1 MRRKSPPVLTPLL
14 LSLVLLNQAPATAD
28 GPITVLI
35 APADTSGVPGHVVE
49 FAQEHITEQAR
60 SKGLTVIRMKDFM
73 RKLSSAKRRQLLKC
87 KRTEL
92 RCLTA
97 LGEAAKS
104 EVVLVAELLQRT
116 DGYRVGT
123 KIYKTLDGG
132 LVAENL
138 IPGVREDGMLDAL
151 TQSLDAVVPQVI
163 RQLRP
168 SQAPPDVTP
177 PPNPDTQ
184 GTTGGTTADGT
195 TTGGT
200 TTGGTTTGGTTVGG
214 TTTGGTTTGGTT
226 TGGTTTGDTI
236 TGGTQ
241 PPKPEP
247 AKPLNLRRWFWAPA
261 AVGVAS
267 VGTGTFF
274 FLKARSKYNEL
285 DATGSPDTPVN
296 NPDQLVKDG
305 QQAQKLSRI
314 TFGVGAAALVTA
326 GVFYLFPG
334 DEKPVQPT
342 VTVGPGG
349 GMVGLVGTWP

>member
-1 MRRKSPPVLTPLL
+1 VLTPLL
-14 LSLVLLNQAPATAD
+14 LTLVLLNQAPAAPD

-35 APADTSGVPGHVVE
+35 APPDTAGVPGHVVE
-49 FAQEHITEQAR
+49 FAQEHVAEQAR
-60 SKGLTVIRMKDFM
+60 GKGLTVIRMKDFM
-73 RKLSSAKRRQLLKC
+73 RKLPSAKRRQLLKC

-104 EVVLVAELLQRT
+104 EVVLVAELLQRM

-123 KIYKTLDGG
+123 KIYKTENGG

-138 IPGVREDGMLDAL
+138 LSGVREDGMLDAL

-168 SQAPPDVTP
+168 HLEPPVP
-177 PPNPDTQ
+177 PPGPGEDPGPGTGNPGPGPGTGNPGPGPGTGNPGPGPGTGNPGPGPGTGNPD
-184 GTTGGTTADGT
+184 
-195 TTGGT
+195 
-200 TTGGTTTGGTTVGG
+200 
-214 TTTGGTTTGGTT
+214 
-226 TGGTTTGDTI
+226 
-236 TGGTQ
+236 
-241 PPKPEP
+241 PPPPPRPPQPEP
-247 AKPLNLRRWFWAPA
+247 KLNLRRWAWAPA

-267 VGTGTFF
+267 AGAGTYF
-274 FLKARSKYNEL
+274 FLQARSKYNQL
-285 DATGSPDTPVN
+285 DSGGSTD
-296 NPDQLVKDG
+296 NPLENPGQIASDG
-305 QQAQKLSRI
+305 RNAQNLSRI
-314 TFGVGAAALVTA
+314 TFGIGAAALATA

>member
-14 LSLVLLNQAPATAD
+14 LTFVLLNQAPAAAD

-35 APADTSGVPGHVVE
+35 APADTAGVPGHVVE
-49 FAQEHITEQAR
+49 FAQEHVTEQAR

-73 RKLSSAKRRQLLKC
+73 RKLSSAKRRQLLRC

-97 LGEAAKS
+97 LGEASKS

-123 KIYKTLDGG
+123 KIYKTSDGG

-138 IPGVREDGMLDAL
+138 ISGVREDGMLDAL
-151 TQSLDAVVPQVI
+151 TQSLDAVVPQLI

-168 SQAPPDVTP
+168 SQVPPEVPQPPPDTTP
-177 PPNPDTQ
+177 STP
-184 GTTGGTTADGT
+184 TGGTEPPPS
-195 TTGGT
+195 
-200 TTGGTTTGGTTVGG
+200 
-214 TTTGGTTTGGTT
+214 
-226 TGGTTTGDTI
+226 DT
-236 TGGTQ
+236 Q
-241 PPKPEP
+241 VKPPPSDIPVKPPPVVEPVP
-247 AKPLNLRRWFWAPA
+247 AKPAPKPNLRRWAWAPA

-267 VGTGTFF
+267 AGAGTFF
-274 FLKARSKYNEL
+274 FLQARSKYNEL
-285 DATGSPDTPVN
+285 SSGGSPD
-296 NPDQLVKDG
+296 NPIRNPEELASDG
-305 QQAQKLSRI
+305 RSAQNLSRI

>member
-1 MRRKSPPVLTPLL
+1 MLTPLL
-14 LSLVLLNQAPATAD
+14 LTLVLLNQAPAAPD

-35 APADTSGVPGHVVE
+35 APPDTAGVPGHVVE
-49 FAQEHITEQAR
+49 FAQEHVAEQAR
-60 SKGLTVIRMKDFM
+60 GKGLTVIRMKDFM
-73 RKLSSAKRRQLLKC
+73 RKLPSAKRRQLLKC

-104 EVVLVAELLQRT
+104 EVVLVAELLQRM

-123 KIYKTLDGG
+123 KIYKTENGG

-138 IPGVREDGMLDAL
+138 LSGVREDGMLDAL

-168 SQAPPDVTP
+168 HLEPPVP
-177 PPNPDTQ
+177 PPGPGEDPGPGTGNPGPGPGTGNPD
-184 GTTGGTTADGT
+184 
-195 TTGGT
+195 
-200 TTGGTTTGGTTVGG
+200 
-214 TTTGGTTTGGTT
+214 
-226 TGGTTTGDTI
+226 
-236 TGGTQ
+236 
-241 PPKPEP
+241 PPPPPRPPQPEP
-247 AKPLNLRRWFWAPA
+247 KLNLRRWAWAPA

-267 VGTGTFF
+267 AGAGTYF
-274 FLKARSKYNEL
+274 FLQARSKYNQL
-285 DATGSPDTPVN
+285 DSGGSTD
-296 NPDQLVKDG
+296 NPLENPGQIASDG
-305 QQAQKLSRI
+305 RNAQNLSRI
-314 TFGVGAAALVTA
+314 TFGIGAAALATA

>member
-14 LSLVLLNQAPATAD
+14 LTLVLLNQAPAAPD

-35 APADTSGVPGHVVE
+35 APPDTAGVPGHVVE
-49 FAQEHITEQAR
+49 FAQEHIAEQAR

-73 RKLSSAKRRQLLKC
+73 RRLPSAKRRALLKC

-97 LGEAAKS
+97 LGESAKS
-104 EVVLVAELLQRT
+104 EVVLVAELLQRM
-116 DGYRVGT
+116 DSYRVGT
-123 KIYKTLDGG
+123 KIYKTEDGG
-132 LVAENL
+132 LVAEHL

-151 TQSLDAVVPQVI
+151 TQSLDAVVPQLI

-168 SQAPPDVTP
+168 SLAPPEPTPDPTP
-177 PPNPDTQ
+177 PPGTDTP
-184 GTTGGTTADGT
+184 
-195 TTGGT
+195 
-200 TTGGTTTGGTTVGG
+200 
-214 TTTGGTTTGGTT
+214 
-226 TGGTTTGDTI
+226 
-236 TGGTQ
+236 TQ
-241 PPKPEP
+241 EPKPQDPEPRAPKPRAPEPQDPEPLKPEP
-247 AKPLNLRRWFWAPA
+247 KLNLRRWAWAPA

-267 VGTGTFF
+267 AGAGTYF
-274 FLKARSKYNEL
+274 FLQARSKYNEL
-285 DATGSPDTPVN
+285 DSGGSTDQPLE
-296 NPDQLVKDG
+296 NPEQLARDG
-305 QQAQKLSRI
+305 RSAQNLSRI

-334 DEKPVQPT
+334 DEMPVQPT

>member
-14 LSLVLLNQAPATAD
+14 LSLVLLNQTAAPADA
-28 GPITVLI
+28 PITVLI

-49 FAQEHITEQAR
+49 FAQEHVAEQAR
-60 SKGLTVIRMKDFM
+60 GKGLTVIRMKDSLK
-73 RKLSSAKRRQLLKC
+73 KLPSAKRRQLLKC

-104 EVVLVAELLQRT
+104 EVVLVAELLQRME
-116 DGYRVGT
+116 GYRVGV
-123 KIYKTLDGG
+123 KIYKTVDGG
-132 LVAENL
+132 LVAESL

-151 TQSLDAVVPQVI
+151 TQSLEAVVPKVI
-163 RQLRP
+163 QQLRP
-168 SQAPPDVTP
+168 SAVVTPPPAPEPQPEPTPVEPTPKDPVVVTP
-177 PPNPDTQ
+177 PPNP
-184 GTTGGTTADGT
+184 
-195 TTGGT
+195 
-200 TTGGTTTGGTTVGG
+200 
-214 TTTGGTTTGGTT
+214 
-226 TGGTTTGDTI
+226 
-236 TGGTQ
+236 
-241 PPKPEP
+241 PPKKPEP
-247 AKPLNLRRWFWAPA
+247 VKPPEKLNLRRWAWAPG

-267 VGTGTFF
+267 AGAGTFF
-274 FLKARSKYNEL
+274 FLQAQSKFNKL
-285 DATGSPDTPVN
+285 DSAGSPDEPVQ

-334 DEKPVQPT
+334 EAKPVQPT